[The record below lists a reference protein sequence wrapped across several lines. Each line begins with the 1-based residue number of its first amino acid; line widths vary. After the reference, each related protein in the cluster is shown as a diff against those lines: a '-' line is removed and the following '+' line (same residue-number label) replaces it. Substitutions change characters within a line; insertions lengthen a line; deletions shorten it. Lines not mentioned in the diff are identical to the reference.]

1 MAVGIAAALTAAVAW
16 AVASTLIA
24 HWAARVDAFSLS
36 FIRAVWALLFLF
48 IAGAL
53 LGADSY
59 ARMSISDIAQ
69 LAAAGFLATGLAQT
83 LYAITI
89 PMLGLTPTF
98 TITAGGQVVFA
109 YLFGALVINDRVTWQ
124 AGVGSA
130 LVILGVY
137 IVAMYGRPR
146 LRPSQPTRLT
156 AAFRLSRALR
166 GGSPPIAGAGRQ
178 TDDMPATTT
187 PWRAA
192 AVRLAWMP
200 AHHQAFG
207 LILAV
212 AMSVLWGTTTVWVR
226 HAAADFEAA
235 AATSVRMPIVAL
247 FLLVVALA
255 QPTSDLRRRTLPRS
269 SHLPLALS
277 GILGTGVTG
286 LFIVVS
292 LHHVGAGEFTVLF
305 STAPLF
311 GMLLAAIFL
320 RERITVWL
328 FGGALLVVGGIA
340 LLA

>member
-1 MAVGIAAALTAAVAW
+1 MAVGIAAALAAALAW

-48 IAGAL
+48 IAGPL

-59 ARMSISDIAQ
+59 AHMSNSDVAQ

-89 PMLGLTPTF
+89 PMLGLTRTF
-98 TITAGGQVVFA
+98 TTGGQVVFA
-109 YLFGALVINDRVTWQ
+109 YLFGALFINDRVTWQ

-137 IVAMYGRPR
+137 AVGIYGRPR
-146 LRPSQPTRLT
+146 SRTSQPARP
-156 AAFRLSRALR
+156 A
-166 GGSPPIAGAGRQ
+166 
-178 TDDMPATTT
+178 DDTPVATT
-187 PWRAA
+187 PWRAP
-192 AVRLAWMP
+192 AVRLAWIR
-200 AHHQAFG
+200 AHHQAVG

-212 AMSVLWGTTTVWVR
+212 AMSVLWGTAIVWMR

-235 AATSVRMPIVAL
+235 AATSVRMPFVAL

-286 LFIVVS
+286 FFIVIS

-311 GMLLAAIFL
+311 GMLLAALFL